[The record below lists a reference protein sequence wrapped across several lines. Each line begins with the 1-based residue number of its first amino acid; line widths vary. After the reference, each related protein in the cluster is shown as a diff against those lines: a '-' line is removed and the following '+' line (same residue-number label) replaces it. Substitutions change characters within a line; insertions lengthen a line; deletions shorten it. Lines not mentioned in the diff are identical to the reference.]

1 MREIVARIWYAILG
15 FGSLVVGIGVSGGI
29 AAASHELGVWAYP
42 VFFAVYVSMF
52 AFVLVI
58 LIPKHK
64 GGEVVI
70 PSLKRFAL
78 VDEERF
84 EKSAWSWVRKR
95 GMPFFILVATIV
107 LGPFF
112 TAILTRFLGVTE
124 KKAWLYGVT
133 SSAIAVVFWIS
144 IYLGVA
150 DWIKGLL
157 Q

>member
-1 MREIVARIWYAILG
+1 MREIVARIWYAMLG
-15 FGSLVVGIGVSGGI
+15 FGSLVIGIGISGGI
-29 AAASHELGVWAYP
+29 AAASHELGLWAYP
-42 VFFAVYVSMF
+42 VFFAVYMLTF
-52 AFVLVI
+52 AFVLVV
-58 LIPKHK
+58 LIPTHK

-84 EKSAWSWVRKR
+84 ERGVWSRIRKC

-107 LGPFF
+107 LGPLF
-112 TAILTRFLGVTE
+112 TAILIRFFGVSE
-124 KKAWLYGVT
+124 KKAWLYGVM
-133 SSAIAVVFWIS
+133 SSMIAVAFWIS

-150 DWIKGLL
+150 DQVAILL

>member
-15 FGSLVVGIGVSGGI
+15 FGSLVVGIGISGGI

-42 VFFAVYVSMF
+42 VFFAVYVLTF
-52 AFVLVI
+52 AFVLVV

-64 GGEVVI
+64 GGEIVI

-84 EKSAWSWVRKR
+84 EKGVWSRIRKC

-107 LGPFF
+107 LGPLF
-112 TAILTRFLGVTE
+112 TAVLIRFFGVTE
-124 KKAWLYGVT
+124 KKAWLFGVT
-133 SSAIAVVFWIS
+133 SSMIAVVFWIS
-144 IYLGVA
+144 IYLGAA